1 LFSSKTKQGDGENRL
16 EVIAKSDFL
25 VYAENRGMNKKT
37 IKDVPIKGKRVL
49 MRVDFNVPLNK
60 GLKIED
66 DTRITAALPT
76 IKYAVDNGAR
86 LILMSHL
93 GRPKGADDSL
103 RMDPVAKRLS
113 ELLGKKVTKLNDC
126 IGDEVQKAVSGMKDG
141 DVVLLEN
148 LRFHVEEEKNDTNFA
163 KELASLGEI
172 YVNDAFGT
180 AHRAHASTEGVTK
193 YIKICVAGFLLAK
206 EMEYFDKALSNPP
219 KPFVAILGGAKISD
233 KIMVIENLMKKVD
246 AILIGG
252 GMAYTFLK
260 AHGMEI
266 GSSKLEAD
274 KIDVAKSI
282 MRKAKQLGVKLIL
295 PVDHL
300 IADKV
305 DAVSNTRVVTDV
317 VPQGWMAVDIGP
329 KTVDEFK
336 KELRNAKM
344 IIWNGPLGV
353 FEITKFSRGTED
365 VARFIAGLK
374 AISIIGGGDTA
385 AAIARFGLEHA
396 MTHISTGGGASL
408 EYMEGKVLP
417 GVAALN
423 DR

>member
-206 EMEYFDKALSNPP
+206 EIEYFDKALSNPP
-219 KPFVAILGGAKISD
+219 KPFVAILGGVKISD

-365 VARFIAGLK
+365 VARFITGLK

>member
-1 LFSSKTKQGDGENRL
+1 MD
-16 EVIAKSDFL
+16 
-25 VYAENRGMNKKT
+25 KKT

-60 GLKIED
+60 DLKIED

-93 GRPKGADDSL
+93 GRPKGVSESERL
-103 RMDPVAKRLS
+103 TPVAKRLS
-113 ELLGKKVTKLNDC
+113 ELLGKNVAKLDDC
-126 IGDEVQKAVSGMKDG
+126 IGPEVQKAVAGMKDG
-141 DVVLLEN
+141 DVILLEN
-148 LRFHVEEEKNDTNFA
+148 LRFHPEEEKNDPEFA
-163 KELASLGEI
+163 KKLASLGEI

-193 YIKICVAGFLLAK
+193 FIKICVAGFLLAK
-206 EMEYFDKALSNPP
+206 EIEYFDKALLNPL
-219 KPFVAILGGAKISD
+219 KPFVAILGGAKVSD
-233 KIMVIENLMKKVD
+233 KIMVIESLMKKVD

-260 AHGMEI
+260 AQGMEI

-274 KIDVAKSI
+274 KIDVAKAI
-282 MRKAKQLGVKLIL
+282 MQKAKQLGVKLVL
-295 PVDHL
+295 PMDHL

-336 KELRNAKM
+336 KELRAAKM

-374 AISIIGGGDTA
+374 TISIIGGGDTA
-385 AAIARFGLEHA
+385 SAIAKFGLEHA

-417 GVAALN
+417 GIAALN
-423 DR
+423 DK

>member
-1 LFSSKTKQGDGENRL
+1 MD
-16 EVIAKSDFL
+16 
-25 VYAENRGMNKKT
+25 KKT
-37 IKDVPIKGKRVL
+37 IKDVNIKGKRVL

-60 GLKIED
+60 DLKIED

-76 IKYAVDNGAR
+76 IKYAIDNGAR

-93 GRPKGADDSL
+93 GRPKGVNEAERL
-103 RMDPVAKRLS
+103 TPVAKRLS
-113 ELLGKKVTKLNDC
+113 ELIAKNVLKLDDC
-126 IGDEVQKAVSGMKDG
+126 IGPDVEKAVSAMKDG
-141 DVVLLEN
+141 DVILLEN
-148 LRFHVEEEKNDTNFA
+148 LRFHPEEEKNDAGFA
-163 KELASLGEI
+163 KKLASLGEI

-193 YIKICVAGFLLAK
+193 FIKICVAGFLLAK
-206 EMEYFDKALSNPP
+206 EIEYFDKALSNPP
-219 KPFVAILGGAKISD
+219 KPFVAILGGAKVSD

-246 AILIGG
+246 TILIGG

-260 AHGMEI
+260 AQGMEI
-266 GSSKLEAD
+266 GSSKLEAER
-274 KIDVAKSI
+274 IDIAKSI
-282 MRKAKQLGVKLIL
+282 LQKAKEKGIKLVL

-300 IADKV
+300 IADKF
-305 DAVSNTRVVTDV
+305 DAVSNTKVVTDTI
-317 VPQGWMAVDIGP
+317 PQGWMALDVGP

-374 AISIIGGGDTA
+374 TISIIGGGDTA
-385 AAIARFGLEHA
+385 SAIAKFGLEHA

-408 EYMEGKVLP
+408 EYMEGKLLP

-423 DR
+423 DK

>member
-1 LFSSKTKQGDGENRL
+1 
-16 EVIAKSDFL
+16 
-25 VYAENRGMNKKT
+25 MNKKT
-37 IKDVPIKGKRVL
+37 IRDVNVKGKRVL

-60 GLKIED
+60 DLKVDD
-66 DTRITAALPT
+66 DTRIRAAVPT
-76 IKYAVDNGAR
+76 IKYAVENGAR
-86 LILMSHL
+86 VILASHL
-93 GRPKGADDSL
+93 GRPKGVEEASRL
-103 RMDPVAKRLS
+103 TPVAERLS
-113 ELLGKKVTKLNDC
+113 GLLGKNVLKLNDC
-126 IGDEVQKAVSGMKDG
+126 VGDEVKKAVMAMKDG

-148 LRFHVEEEKNDTNFA
+148 VRFYKEEEKNDPKFA
-163 KELASLGEI
+163 EKLASLAEI

-206 EMEYFDKALSNPP
+206 EIEYFDKALSDPP
-219 KPFVAILGGAKISD
+219 KPFVAILGGAKVSD
-233 KIMVIENLMKKVD
+233 KIMVIEKLLEKVD
-246 AILIGG
+246 TILIGG

-260 AHGMEI
+260 ARGMEI

-282 MRKAKQLGVKLIL
+282 MEKAKQKGVKLVL
-295 PVDHL
+295 PIDHL
-300 IADKV
+300 ITDKV

-329 KTVDEFK
+329 RTVDEFK
-336 KELRNAKM
+336 KELRLAKI

-353 FEITKFSRGTED
+353 FEITKFARGSED
-365 VARFIAGLK
+365 VAKFIAGLK
-374 AISIIGGGDTA
+374 TISIIGGGDTA
-385 AAIARFGLEHA
+385 SAIAKFGLEGA

-423 DR
+423 DNN

>member
-1 LFSSKTKQGDGENRL
+1 MFSSKTKQGDGENRL

-365 VARFIAGLK
+365 VARFITGLK

>member
-1 LFSSKTKQGDGENRL
+1 
-16 EVIAKSDFL
+16 
-25 VYAENRGMNKKT
+25 MNKKT
-37 IKDVPIKGKRVL
+37 IRDIEIKGKRVL

-60 GLKIED
+60 DLKIED

-76 IKYAVDNGAR
+76 IKYAIDNGAR
-86 LILMSHL
+86 VILMSHL
-93 GRPKGADDSL
+93 GRPKGVNESERL
-103 RMDPVAKRLS
+103 TPVAKRLS
-113 ELLGKKVTKLNDC
+113 ELIGKDVTKLDDC
-126 IGDEVQKAVSGMKDG
+126 IGDGIKKAVSGMKDG
-141 DVVLLEN
+141 DILILEN
-148 LRFHVEEEKNDTNFA
+148 LRFHPEEEKNDSKFA
-163 KELASLGEI
+163 KELASLGEV

-193 YIKICVAGFLLAK
+193 FIKVCAAGFLLAK
-206 EMEYFDKALSNPP
+206 EIEYFDKALSNPP
-219 KPFVAILGGAKISD
+219 EPFVAILGGAKVSD
-233 KIMVIENLMKKVD
+233 KIMVIENLMNKVD
-246 AILIGG
+246 TILIGG

-260 AHGMEI
+260 AMGMEI

-274 KIDVAKSI
+274 KIDVAKSL
-282 MRKAKQLGVKLIL
+282 MQKAKEKGVKIVL

-300 IADKV
+300 IADKI

-329 KTVDEFK
+329 RTVDEFK

-344 IIWNGPLGV
+344 IIWNGPLGI

-374 AISIIGGGDTA
+374 TISIIGGGDTA
-385 AAIARFGLEHA
+385 SAISKFGLEHA

-408 EYMEGKVLP
+408 EYMEGKILP

-423 DR
+423 DK

>member
-1 LFSSKTKQGDGENRL
+1 
-16 EVIAKSDFL
+16 
-25 VYAENRGMNKKT
+25 MNKKT
-37 IKDVPIKGKRVL
+37 IKDINIKGRKVL

-60 GLKIED
+60 DLKIED

-76 IKYAVDNGAR
+76 IKYAIDNGAR

-103 RMDPVAKRLS
+103 RLDPVAKRLS
-113 ELLGKKVTKLNDC
+113 ELLGKPVQKLDDC
-126 IGDEVQKAVSGMKDG
+126 VGPEVEKAVSAMKDG

-148 LRFHVEEEKNDTNFA
+148 LRFHAEEEKNDPEFA
-163 KELASLGEI
+163 KKLAGLGEI

-180 AHRAHASTEGVTK
+180 AHRAHVSTEGVTK
-193 YIKICVAGFLLAK
+193 FLKVSVAGFLLAK
-206 EMEYFDKALSNPP
+206 EIEYFDRALSNPP
-219 KPFVAILGGAKISD
+219 KPFVAILGGAKVSD

-246 AILIGG
+246 VILIGG

-260 AHGMEI
+260 AQGMEI

-282 MRKAKQLGVKLIL
+282 MKKAKELGVKIVL

-300 IADKV
+300 IANKV
-305 DAVSNTRVVTDV
+305 DAISNTRVVTDV

-336 KELRNAKM
+336 KELRNAKI

-365 VARFIAGLK
+365 IARFIAGLK

-385 AAIARFGLEHA
+385 SAIAKFGLEHA
-396 MTHISTGGGASL
+396 MSHISTGGGASL
-408 EYMEGKVLP
+408 EYMEGKILP
-417 GVAALN
+417 GIAALN
-423 DR
+423 NK

>member
-1 LFSSKTKQGDGENRL
+1 MFSSKTKQGDGENRL

-103 RMDPVAKRLS
+103 RLDPVAKRLS

-206 EMEYFDKALSNPP
+206 EIEYFDKALSNPP
-219 KPFVAILGGAKISD
+219 KPFVAILGGVKISD

-365 VARFIAGLK
+365 VARFITGLK

>member
-1 LFSSKTKQGDGENRL
+1 
-16 EVIAKSDFL
+16 
-25 VYAENRGMNKKT
+25 MNKKT
-37 IKDVPIKGKRVL
+37 IKDINIKGKRVL

-60 GLKIED
+60 DLKIED
-66 DTRITAALPT
+66 DTRITAVLPT

-93 GRPKGADDSL
+93 GRPKGVDDSL
-103 RMDPVAKRLS
+103 RLDPVANRLS
-113 ELLGKKVTKLNDC
+113 ELLGKKVIKLNDC
-126 IGDEVQKAVSGMKDG
+126 IGAEVEKVVSGMKDG
-141 DVVLLEN
+141 DVALLEN
-148 LRFHVEEEKNDTNFA
+148 LRFYAEEEKNDPEFA
-163 KELASLGEI
+163 KKLAGLGEI

-193 YIKICVAGFLLAK
+193 FLKISVAGFLLAK
-206 EMEYFDKALSNPP
+206 EIEYFDKAFSNPP
-219 KPFVAILGGAKISD
+219 KPFVAILGGAKVSD
-233 KIMVIENLMKKVD
+233 KIMVIENLMNKVD

-260 AHGMEI
+260 AQGMEI
-266 GSSKLEAD
+266 GSSKLEAN
-274 KIDVAKSI
+274 KINVAKSI
-282 MRKAKQLGVKLIL
+282 IEKAKELGIKLVL

-305 DAVSNTRVVTDV
+305 DAISNTRVVTDV

-336 KELRNAKM
+336 RELRNAKV

-374 AISIIGGGDTA
+374 VISIIGGGDTA
-385 AAIARFGLEHA
+385 SAIAKFGLEHA
-396 MTHISTGGGASL
+396 MSHISTGGGASL
-408 EYMEGKVLP
+408 EYMEGKILP

-423 DR
+423 DK